1 MRRYLPLVCLA
12 LLHTVVD
19 TTALL
24 VSPLWK
30 RLTVECGLIGASLL
44 AVMLAHSLPTSLAQ
58 GVFGFLR
65 ERCRMGWLLLV
76 GPVVAAVCLTT
87 IGFAAAPGRV
97 AVLCGLFIV
106 GGVAVGAF
114 HPEAAVRAGK
124 LLPENRTRG
133 LAIFMLGGS
142 LGLSLGPLLSGFV
155 VGRWDLVGLAYLLPG
170 MLLLIPFLFWGAK
183 GSARENPTASVRRV
197 SLKEMFD
204 GRTGLAVFVLLVCSC
219 RLVPNMGMSKVI
231 AFTLAGS
238 DRGFDEQTIGGVQSL
253 FLISASVGMSLL
265 AMLFPGGWERRFMVA
280 CPLMGVPLL
289 AVWGWEGC
297 PTWLLIAVLIP
308 TGLVL
313 WGTTPTMVSY
323 AQQMF
328 PRGAG
333 MASAITMGLAW
344 GVGGLIEAPFTT
356 YFHDIGRPQ
365 LAVWAFLPFVGTAG
379 LAALFLPDPDPD
391 HDDPDSTDGSSRVV
405 KADPVV
411 DNDEKPKTG
420 S

>member
-12 LLHTVVD
+12 FLHTVVD
-19 TTALL
+19 TSALL

-30 RLTVECGLIGASLL
+30 RLTLECGLFGVSLL

-65 ERCRMGWLLLV
+65 ERRRMGWLLLL
-76 GPVVAAVCLTT
+76 GPVGAAICLTAVGVAA
-87 IGFAAAPGRV
+87 GPGRV
-97 AVLCGLFIV
+97 ALVCGLFIV
-106 GGVAVGAF
+106 GGVSVGAF
-114 HPEAAVRAGK
+114 HPEAAVRAGT
-124 LLPENRTRG
+124 LLPGNRTRG

-142 LGLSLGPLLSGFV
+142 LGLSLGPLLSGIV
-155 VGRWDLVGLAYLLPG
+155 VDRWGLDGLIYLLPA
-170 MLLLIPFLFWGAK
+170 MLVVIPVLCWGART
-183 GSARENPTASVRRV
+183 REGAETKTSPTRRV
-197 SLKEMFD
+197 SVKEMFD
-204 GRTGLAVFVLLVCSC
+204 GRIGFAISLLVVCSF

-231 AFTLAGS
+231 AFTLAGPG
-238 DRGFDEQTIGGVQSL
+238 RGFDEQEIGGVQSL

-265 AMLFPGGWERRFMVA
+265 ALCFPRGWERRFMVA

-289 AVWGWEGC
+289 AVWGWEEC

-323 AQQMF
+323 AQQAF

-333 MASAITMGLAW
+333 LASAITMGLAW
-344 GVGGLIEAPFTT
+344 GVGGLLEAPFTT
-356 YFHDIGRPQ
+356 YYHDLGRPQ
-365 LAVWAFLPFVGTAG
+365 LAVWVFLPFVAAAG
-379 LAALFLPDPDPD
+379 LAAMFLPEPDNQTGHPV
-391 HDDPDSTDGSSRVV
+391 DG
-405 KADPVV
+405 ADPTPEWNL
-411 DNDEKPKTG
+411 DGDEKPKTG

>member
-24 VSPLWK
+24 VSPLWN

-65 ERCRMGWLLLV
+65 ERFRMGWLLLV
-76 GPVVAAVCLTT
+76 GPVVAAVCLTA

-114 HPEAAVRAGK
+114 HPEAAVRAGT
-124 LLPENRTRG
+124 LLPGNRTRG

-142 LGLSLGPLLSGFV
+142 LGLSMGPLLSGFV
-155 VGRWDLVGLAYLLPG
+155 VGRWDLVGLVYLLPG

-183 GSARENPTASVRRV
+183 GSAREKAAATGRRV
-197 SLKEMFD
+197 SLKEMLD
-204 GRTGLAVFVLLVCSC
+204 GRTGLAVFMLLVCSC

-231 AFTLAGS
+231 AFTLS
-238 DRGFDEQTIGGVQSL
+238 TRGFDEQAIGGVQSL
-253 FLISASVGMSLL
+253 FLASASVGMSLL

-297 PTWLLIAVLIP
+297 PTWLLISALIP

-323 AQQMF
+323 AQQIF

-333 MASAITMGLAW
+333 VASAITMGVAW

-356 YFHDIGRPQ
+356 YCHDIGRPQ
-365 LAVWAFLPFVGTAG
+365 LAVWAFLPFVGIAG
-379 LAALFLPDPDPD
+379 LAALFLPDPDNGEGD
-391 HDDPDSTDGSSRVV
+391 ATDGSSRVPSLPGL
-405 KADPVV
+405 AD
-411 DNDEKPKTG
+411 DEKSKTG